1 MRGMRDGLKL
11 KAWQPGGAGTDF
23 LTEDHLD
30 LPMDFG
36 TIAKSW

>member
-30 LPMDFG
+30 LPYGFWHDRQ
-36 TIAKSW
+36 SW